1 MSEKN
6 QSIFIDFGSSKLRLG
21 AFNQENLKN
30 IFILE
35 EDCTSNFGLKN
46 FDIEQSNEIFKKDT
60 EADKVMNKQQKDN
73 LKNNKLYTK
82 LMKELSNYY

>member
-1 MSEKN
+1 MLT
-6 QSIFIDFGSSKLRLG
+6 GSKRG
-21 AFNQENLKN
+21 
-30 IFILE
+30 
-35 EDCTSNFGLKN
+35 
-46 FDIEQSNEIFKKDT
+46 IESNEIFKKDT